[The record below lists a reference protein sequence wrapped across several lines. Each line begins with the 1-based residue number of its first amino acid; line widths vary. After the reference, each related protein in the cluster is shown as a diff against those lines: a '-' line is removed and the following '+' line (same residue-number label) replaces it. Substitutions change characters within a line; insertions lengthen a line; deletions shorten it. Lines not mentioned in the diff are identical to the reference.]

1 MTKLETITAE
11 DLQNRTYEPTHFLV
25 DELIPE
31 GLHILAG
38 APKIGKSWLALWL
51 CLCVS
56 QGQPLWNFATTQG
69 EALYLSLED
78 SFQRI
83 QTRLFDLTED
93 APPTLH
99 FAIMA
104 DTLKHGLEQQIEQ
117 FLTEHPDTKLVV
129 IDTLQRV
136 RGTGSDSN
144 LYAND
149 YQAIGLLKKL
159 ADKRHIAI
167 ILIHHLRKLH
177 DDDPMNMISGS
188 TGLSG
193 AADST
198 FVLQKHSRLANIAS
212 LHCTGR
218 DIPDRTL
225 KLEFGEEDHIW
236 KLLEDSKPCGGA
248 SKISTLQIENLLS
261 ELLQKEPEISAPA
274 KALLEKIDPAGIE
287 SWTPNSFSHQIRK
300 SVDTLRK
307 NGIFAS
313 FRKSN
318 GERLI
323 CLKRVD
329 GADLPTVEKKSTLST
344 LRVCRAPAPRREAR
358 VAAVC
363 GFLPRQ
369 RVCVRR
375 GRKAHV
381 ASTCGQRGKTQV
393 RNPEKPR
400 RGGKNPPVREEP
412 ASHLAS
418 RRRTGSLPNASNR
431 AEAHTHFMR
440 TEENMRKNK
449 QFSIRISAQD
459 LETIR
464 QKAVQAH
471 MSQSDYVTACCL
483 GKRIVI
489 LDGLRE
495 VLRQQK
501 AIGNNLNQLTVLA
514 NMGKVQFANL
524 DSAAQEFSKINTALR
539 ELQEGGAG
547 RSQSSIS

>member
-11 DLQNRTYEPTHFLV
+11 DLQNRTYEPTHFLI

-51 CLCVS
+51 CLCIS

-69 EALYLSLED
+69 EVLYLSLED

-93 APPTLH
+93 APSTLH

-104 DTLKHGLEQQIEQ
+104 DALKHGLEQQIEQ
-117 FLTEHPDTKLVV
+117 FLAEHSATKSVV

-149 YQAIGLLKKL
+149 YQEIALLKKL

-167 ILIHHLRKLH
+167 LLIHHLRKLH

-193 AADST
+193 AADSA
-198 FVLQKHSRLANIAS
+198 FVLQKNSRLANIAS

-225 KLEFGEEDHIW
+225 KLEFGEEDHVW
-236 KLLEDSKPCGGA
+236 KLLEDSKTRSGA
-248 SKISTLQIENLLS
+248 SRISTLQIENLLS
-261 ELLQKEPEISAPA
+261 ELLQKEPEISVPA
-274 KALLEKIDPAGIE
+274 KVLLEKIDPVGSE
-287 SWTPNSFSHQIRK
+287 GWTPNSFSHQIRK

-307 NGIFAS
+307 NGILVS

-329 GADLPTVEKKSTLST
+329 GADFPTVEKIDPID
-344 LRVCRAPAPRREAR
+344 PAG
-358 VAAVC
+358 V
-363 GFLPRQ
+363 
-369 RVCVRR
+369 
-375 GRKAHV
+375 
-381 ASTCGQRGKTQV
+381 
-393 RNPEKPR
+393 
-400 RGGKNPPVREEP
+400 
-412 ASHLAS
+412 
-418 RRRTGSLPNASNR
+418 PNAR
-431 AEAHTHFMR
+431 
-440 TEENMRKNK
+440 
-449 QFSIRISAQD
+449 
-459 LETIR
+459 
-464 QKAVQAH
+464 
-471 MSQSDYVTACCL
+471 
-483 GKRIVI
+483 
-489 LDGLRE
+489 
-495 VLRQQK
+495 
-501 AIGNNLNQLTVLA
+501 
-514 NMGKVQFANL
+514 
-524 DSAAQEFSKINTALR
+524 NTP
-539 ELQEGGAG
+539 
-547 RSQSSIS
+547 

>member
-1 MTKLETITAE
+1 MLRYWRGEIENKNRDNNIEGGDSMNKLHTINAE
-11 DLQNRTYEPTHFLV
+11 DLQNRTYDPTPFLV

-51 CLCVS
+51 CLCIS

-69 EALYLSLED
+69 EVLYLSLED

-93 APPTLH
+93 APSTLH

-117 FLTEHPDTKLVV
+117 FLTGHPDTKLVV

-149 YQAIGLLKKL
+149 YQDIGILKQL

-167 ILIHHLRKLH
+167 LLIHHLRKLH

-236 KLLEDSKPCGGA
+236 KQLEDSKPCGGA

-300 SVDTLRK
+300 SVDALRQ
-307 NGIFAS
+307 NGILVS

-329 GADLPTVEKKSTLST
+329 GADLPTVEII
-344 LRVCRAPAPRREAR
+344 VPIDP
-358 VAAVC
+358 V
-363 GFLPRQ
+363 G
-369 RVCVRR
+369 
-375 GRKAHV
+375 
-381 ASTCGQRGKTQV
+381 GQ
-393 RNPEKPR
+393 
-400 RGGKNPPVREEP
+400 
-412 ASHLAS
+412 
-418 RRRTGSLPNASNR
+418 
-431 AEAHTHFMR
+431 
-440 TEENMRKNK
+440 
-449 QFSIRISAQD
+449 
-459 LETIR
+459 
-464 QKAVQAH
+464 
-471 MSQSDYVTACCL
+471 TAC
-483 GKRIVI
+483 
-489 LDGLRE
+489 
-495 VLRQQK
+495 
-501 AIGNNLNQLTVLA
+501 
-514 NMGKVQFANL
+514 
-524 DSAAQEFSKINTALR
+524 TAP
-539 ELQEGGAG
+539 
-547 RSQSSIS
+547 

>member
-1 MTKLETITAE
+1 MTKLETINAE
-11 DLQNRTYEPTHFLV
+11 DLQNRTYEPTPFLV

-69 EALYLSLED
+69 EVLYLSLED

-117 FLTEHPDTKLVV
+117 FLTEHPTTKLVV

-149 YQAIGLLKKL
+149 YQDVGLLKQL
-159 ADKRHIAI
+159 ADQHHIAI
-167 ILIHHLRKLH
+167 LLIHHLRKLH

-198 FVLQKHSRLANIAS
+198 FVLQKSSRLANIAS

-236 KLLEDSKPCGGA
+236 KLLEDSKTCSGA
-248 SKISTLQIENLLS
+248 SKISALQLVHLFSALLS
-261 ELLQKEPEISAPA
+261 ADPTYSGTPSALSA
-274 KALLEKIDPAGIE
+274 KIDPDGKLGITPKKVPRLVLE
-287 SWTPNSFSHQIRK
+287 S
-300 SVDTLRK
+300 VETLRE
-307 NGIFAS
+307 NGVLVKTY
-313 FRKSN
+313 RSN
-318 GERLI
+318 GKRLI
-323 CLKRVD
+323 SLRSAES
-329 GADLPTVEKKSTLST
+329 ADLPTVEKI
-344 LRVCRAPAPRREAR
+344 VPIDPA
-358 VAAVC
+358 
-363 GFLPRQ
+363 G
-369 RVCVRR
+369 
-375 GRKAHV
+375 V
-381 ASTCGQRGKTQV
+381 AS
-393 RNPEKPR
+393 
-400 RGGKNPPVREEP
+400 
-412 ASHLAS
+412 A
-418 RRRTGSLPNASNR
+418 RTAP
-431 AEAHTHFMR
+431 
-440 TEENMRKNK
+440 
-449 QFSIRISAQD
+449 
-459 LETIR
+459 
-464 QKAVQAH
+464 
-471 MSQSDYVTACCL
+471 
-483 GKRIVI
+483 
-489 LDGLRE
+489 
-495 VLRQQK
+495 
-501 AIGNNLNQLTVLA
+501 
-514 NMGKVQFANL
+514 
-524 DSAAQEFSKINTALR
+524 
-539 ELQEGGAG
+539 
-547 RSQSSIS
+547 

>member
-11 DLQNRTYEPTHFLV
+11 DLQNRTYEPTRFLV

-69 EALYLSLED
+69 EVLYLSLED

-104 DTLKHGLEQQIEQ
+104 DTLKRGLEQQIEQ
-117 FLTEHPDTKLVV
+117 FLMEHPTTKLVV

-149 YQAIGLLKKL
+149 YQDVGLLKQL
-159 ADKRHIAI
+159 ADRHHIAI
-167 ILIHHLRKLH
+167 LLIHHLRKLH

-193 AADST
+193 AADSA
-198 FVLQKHSRLANIAS
+198 FVLQKNARSANAAS

-225 KLEFGEEDHIW
+225 KLELGEDDHVW
-236 KLLEDSKPCGGA
+236 KLLADSKTYSSA

-261 ELLQKEPEISAPA
+261 ELLREQTEISAPA

-287 SWTPNSFSHQIRK
+287 GWTPNGLSHQIRK
-300 SVDTLRK
+300 SVDSLRK
-307 NGIFAS
+307 NGILVS

-323 CLKRVD
+323 CLKRAD
-329 GADLPTVEKKSTLST
+329 GADLPTVEKI
-344 LRVCRAPAPRREAR
+344 VPIDP
-358 VAAVC
+358 VAD
-363 GFLPRQ
+363 
-369 RVCVRR
+369 
-375 GRKAHV
+375 
-381 ASTCGQRGKTQV
+381 QV
-393 RNPEKPR
+393 LTNQS
-400 RGGKNPPVREEP
+400 
-412 ASHLAS
+412 A
-418 RRRTGSLPNASNR
+418 NR
-431 AEAHTHFMR
+431 AEDADSSLLGGQASRPAIRRPPFR
-440 TEENMRKNK
+440 GAAPNPAPAGEKEEP
-449 QFSIRISAQD
+449 
-459 LETIR
+459 
-464 QKAVQAH
+464 
-471 MSQSDYVTACCL
+471 C
-483 GKRIVI
+483 
-489 LDGLRE
+489 RE
-495 VLRQQK
+495 
-501 AIGNNLNQLTVLA
+501 
-514 NMGKVQFANL
+514 
-524 DSAAQEFSKINTALR
+524 
-539 ELQEGGAG
+539 
-547 RSQSSIS
+547 